1 MEIIQ
6 EAFNIPEDISV
17 GLATGVYRRI
27 GGVVRYAR
35 GSKKGQIVKHL
46 DPIKLADNNKA
57 VMSIGE
63 KALNYGK
70 NHKKMMIGSLAVAG
84 VAATGGGLYLA
95 LNKRKRERVQNSFNK
110 YINAI
115 RSGNLDVEIIENLE
129 KDLKDVKSIN
139 LSASELS
146 LLVNYIREYTMSLA
160 ENNNYKVKLK
170 ETSTPIID
178 LQQYLKMQKRIMKL
192 A

>member
-46 DPIKLADNNKA
+46 DPIKIADNNKA